1 VGTPTAIAFSARVLD
16 VHEWLAARVEQLPPA
31 PPGPRRRVAVQDPCH
46 LRHVQKAHGSVRT
59 VLSRYVDIAEVDD
72 DGLCCGAGGAYAALQ
87 PQMAGALRD
96 RKVVAIAAT
105 GAGLVAS
112 ANPGCVLHL
121 AGAGL
126 EVRHPLEIVAEVIR
140 GR

>member
-1 VGTPTAIAFSARVLD
+1 
-16 VHEWLAARVEQLPPA
+16 
-31 PPGPRRRVAVQDPCH
+31 
-46 LRHVQKAHGSVRT
+46 VRT